1 MHLSS
6 CCGSH
11 CLTEKKILTME
22 IPSRCQGCVMNY
34 GIVQLWHVLWHY
46 GMFSPPHR
54 PLQVTFHRQ
63 LLPMSDGG
71 TVALD
76 WTCDLDRVKAA
87 SQVEAVQPGLLAQA
101 TESRHQIPGTGMPRL
116 LRLLLNW
123 PFVHSSGPFHYSY
136 QETGLMGLC
145 SVPQ

>member
-1 MHLSS
+1 
-6 CCGSH
+6 
-11 CLTEKKILTME
+11 
-22 IPSRCQGCVMNY
+22 MNY
-34 GIVQLWHVLWHY
+34 GIVQLWHILWHY

-101 TESRHQIPGTGMPRL
+101 TESRHQIPGTGMPRFFKAVAEL
-116 LRLLLNW
+116 VIRSFFGSFSLLLPGDRTNGAVFCTTMIAL
-123 PFVHSSGPFHYSY
+123 PEPHS
-136 QETGLMGLC
+136 QC
-145 SVPQ
+145 R